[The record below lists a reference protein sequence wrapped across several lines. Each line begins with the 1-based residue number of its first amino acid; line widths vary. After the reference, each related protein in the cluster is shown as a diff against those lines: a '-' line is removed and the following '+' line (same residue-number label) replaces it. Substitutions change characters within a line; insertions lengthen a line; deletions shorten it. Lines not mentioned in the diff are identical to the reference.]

1 MKKVGIKMQKEVVA
15 IQETMF
21 DQKVRV
27 ELLPN
32 AQGTLPLVI
41 RPIDEQLDL
50 HAWVKEHAAKIEK
63 SLLKYGGI
71 LFRGFDVPTIESFEN
86 LTKQF
91 APELVEYGE
100 RSTPRTEVQGR
111 VYTSTE
117 YPADQSIPQHNENSY
132 AHQWAMKIWFYCAQ
146 PAQQG
151 GETPIADSR
160 EVLSLL
166 DPAIV
171 RRFMEK
177 KVMYVRNY
185 GGGLDLPW
193 QDVFRTED
201 KTVVEQYCKKMGMEY
216 EWLNGDCLRTR
227 SLRPAVAKH
236 PKTGEWVWFNQA
248 HLFHV
253 TNLPEE
259 IRDYIMM
266 AVPEENYPRNTYFG
280 DGQPIDLAILEEIR
294 NVFERTSVYFPWE
307 KRDVLMLDNMLVSH
321 GRAPFVGPR
330 KVVVAMADPSTNY
343 TFEFDSALN

>member
-1 MKKVGIKMQKEVVA
+1 MQKGVLG
-15 IQETMF
+15 IHETMF
-21 DQKVRV
+21 GGQVIV
-27 ELLPN
+27 SLLPDKDR
-32 AQGTLPLVI
+32 TLPLVV
-41 RPIDEQLDL
+41 RPAVDNLDL
-50 HAWVKEHAAKIEK
+50 HGWVKENSTLLEDA
-63 SLLKYGGI
+63 LLKCGGI
-71 LFRGFDVPTIESFEN
+71 LFRDFQVPTIASFEN
-86 LTKQF
+86 LAKCF
-91 APELVEYGE
+91 GSELVEYGE

-132 AHQWAMKIWFYCAQ
+132 AHQWAMKIWFYCDQ
-146 PAQQG
+146 PAIQG

-160 EVLSLL
+160 EVLSRI

-171 RRFMEK
+171 KRFMEK

-193 QDVFRTED
+193 EDVFGTNE
-201 KTVVEQYCKKMGMEY
+201 KAAVEQYCKNMGMEY
-216 EWLNGDCLRTR
+216 TWLDGDRLRTR

-236 PKTGEWVWFNQA
+236 PKTGEYVWFNQA

-266 AVPEENYPRNTYFG
+266 TVPEESYPRNTYFG
-280 DGQPIDLAILEEIR
+280 DGQPIDAAILEEIR
-294 NVFERTSVYFPWE
+294 NVLESASIYFPWQ
-307 KRDVLMLDNMLVSH
+307 KTDVMMLDNMLVSH
-321 GRAPFVGPR
+321 GRAPFAGPR

-343 TFEFDSALN
+343 SFDFEWALR